1 MNVET
6 GDKFFE
12 QDGREAF
19 SKDIS
24 KLLRGGDVKDTNVTK
39 LDLVTNKMNID
50 LNMLC
55 LLVLNVISSKIDGAD
70 IVTINQDRLKRWT
83 VQL

>member
-6 GDKFFE
+6 GDEFFE
-12 QDGREAF
+12 QGGREAF
-19 SKDIS
+19 SKDVS
-24 KLLRGGDVKDTNVTK
+24 KLLRGGDVEDKNVTK
-39 LDLVTNKMNID
+39 MDLVTNKMKID

-55 LLVLNVISSKIDGAD
+55 LLVLNDILSKIEGAD